1 MLVALILLFLV
12 LPFVELALF
21 LTVGSQIGVLP
32 TIVLLVLVGVV
43 GAWLSKRE
51 GVGVLRRLNAALNE
65 GTLPTNEL
73 IDGGLILF
81 AGALMVTPGFVTDI
95 VGVLLLLPPTRAAVR
110 AVLVKRFKQ
119 RIEQSVVVGGTA
131 GFARTF
137 GDGFTSDS
145 GFSGFSG
152 RRGFGGDVVDT
163 TATDTTRRPRTDPSP
178 ELR

>member
-12 LPFVELALF
+12 LPFVELAVI

-32 TIVLLVLVGVV
+32 TIALLVVVGVV

-51 GVGVLRRLNAALNE
+51 GVSVLRRLNAALNE
-65 GTLPTNEL
+65 GKLPTNEL

-95 VGVLLLLPPTRAAVR
+95 VGVLLLLPPTRAVVR

-131 GFARTF
+131 GFARGF
-137 GDGFTSDS
+137 GG
-145 GFSGFSG
+145 GFSSGGGFSG
-152 RRGFGGDVVDT
+152 RGGFGGDVVDT
-163 TATDTTRRPRTDPSP
+163 TATDTTRQPRTDPSP